1 MELISKKV
9 NYKIREQRKKEM
21 KVKMYISESTR
32 KAYTEVDNFIELL
45 DEYHKNK
52 IPKKLRE
59 FFKNEKEEKYIKNI
73 YRNIP
78 IKEQN
83 LLQETLSLIAFLNLQ
98 YWCDDEEEK
107 KRLRKIYTENE
118 KTSMKQMGIKYDIN
132 NIFKERRKEVIE
144 EETKDNVAMI
154 RYKDSLIQRIINK
167 IKKIFS

>member
-1 MELISKKV
+1 
-9 NYKIREQRKKEM
+9 
-21 KVKMYISESTR
+21 MYISESTR

-59 FFKNEKEEKYIKNI
+59 FFKNEKEKKYIKNI

-83 LLQETLSLIAFLNLQ
+83 LSQEALSLIAFLNLQ
-98 YWCDDEEEK
+98 YWCDDEEER

-118 KTSMKQMGIKYDIN
+118 KTSIKQERLKYDIN
-132 NIFKERRKEVIE
+132 NIFKERRKEVIDVG
-144 EETKDNVAMI
+144 TKDNVAMI
-154 RYKDSLIQRIINK
+154 RYKASLIQRIINK
-167 IKKIFS
+167 IKKILN

>member
-1 MELISKKV
+1 
-9 NYKIREQRKKEM
+9 
-21 KVKMYISESTR
+21 MYISESTR

>member
-1 MELISKKV
+1 M
-9 NYKIREQRKKEM
+9 KI
-21 KVKMYISESTR
+21 KMYISQNTR

-98 YWCDDEEEK
+98 YWCDDEEER
-107 KRLRKIYTENE
+107 KRLRKKYTENE
-118 KTSMKQMGIKYDIN
+118 KTSVKQMRLKYDIN
-132 NIFKERRKEVIE
+132 NIFKERRKEIIE
-144 EETKDNVAMI
+144 EETKDNVAII

-167 IKKIFS
+167 IRKIFS

>member
-1 MELISKKV
+1 
-9 NYKIREQRKKEM
+9 
-21 KVKMYISESTR
+21 MYISDSTR

-98 YWCDDEEEK
+98 YWCDDEEER

-118 KTSMKQMGIKYDIN
+118 KTAMKQMRLKYDIN

-154 RYKDSLIQRIINK
+154 RYRDSLIQRIVNK

>member
-1 MELISKKV
+1 M
-9 NYKIREQRKKEM
+9 KI
-21 KVKMYISESTR
+21 KMYISQNTR

-45 DEYHKNK
+45 DEYHKSK

-59 FFKNEKEEKYIKNI
+59 FFKNEKEKKYIKNI

-83 LLQETLSLIAFLNLQ
+83 LLKETLSLIAFLNLQ
-98 YWCDDEEEK
+98 YWCDDEEER

-118 KTSMKQMGIKYDIN
+118 KTSMKQMKLKYDIN
-132 NIFKERRKEVIE
+132 NIFKERRKEIIE
-144 EETKDNVAMI
+144 GEPKDNVAII

-167 IKKIFS
+167 IKKFFI

>member
-1 MELISKKV
+1 M
-9 NYKIREQRKKEM
+9 KI
-21 KVKMYISESTR
+21 KMYISESTR

-59 FFKNEKEEKYIKNI
+59 FFKNEKEKKYIKNI

-98 YWCDDEEEK
+98 YWCDDEEER

-118 KTSMKQMGIKYDIN
+118 KTAMKQMRLKYDIN

-154 RYKDSLIQRIINK
+154 RYKDSLIQRIVNK

>member
-1 MELISKKV
+1 M
-9 NYKIREQRKKEM
+9 KI
-21 KVKMYISESTR
+21 KMYISDSTR

-98 YWCDDEEEK
+98 YWCDDEEER

-118 KTSMKQMGIKYDIN
+118 KTAMKQMRLKYDIN

>member
-1 MELISKKV
+1 
-9 NYKIREQRKKEM
+9 
-21 KVKMYISESTR
+21 MYISDSTR

-98 YWCDDEEEK
+98 YWCDDEEER

-118 KTSMKQMGIKYDIN
+118 KTVMKQMRLKYDIN

>member
-1 MELISKKV
+1 M
-9 NYKIREQRKKEM
+9 KI
-21 KVKMYISESTR
+21 KMYISDNTR

-98 YWCDDEEEK
+98 YWCDDEEER

-118 KTSMKQMGIKYDIN
+118 KTAMKQMRLKYDIN

-154 RYKDSLIQRIINK
+154 RYRDSLIQRIVNK

>member
-1 MELISKKV
+1 
-9 NYKIREQRKKEM
+9 
-21 KVKMYISESTR
+21 MYISDSTR

-98 YWCDDEEEK
+98 YWCDDEEER

-118 KTSMKQMGIKYDIN
+118 KTAMKQMRLKYDIN

-154 RYKDSLIQRIINK
+154 RYKDSLIQRIVNK
-167 IKKIFS
+167 IKKIFN

>member
-1 MELISKKV
+1 
-9 NYKIREQRKKEM
+9 
-21 KVKMYISESTR
+21 MYISESTR

-45 DEYHKNK
+45 DEYYKNK

-83 LLQETLSLIAFLNLQ
+83 LLQETLSIIAFLNLQ
-98 YWCDDEEEK
+98 YWCDDEEER

-118 KTSMKQMGIKYDIN
+118 KTSMKQMRLKYDVN
-132 NIFKERRKEVIE
+132 NIFRERRKEVIE

-154 RYKDSLIQRIINK
+154 RYKDSLIQRIVNK

>member
-1 MELISKKV
+1 M
-9 NYKIREQRKKEM
+9 KI
-21 KVKMYISESTR
+21 KMYISDSTR

-45 DEYHKNK
+45 DEYHKSK
-52 IPKKLRE
+52 ISKKLRE
-59 FFKNEKEEKYIKNI
+59 FFKNEKEKKYIKNI

-83 LLQETLSLIAFLNLQ
+83 LLKETLSLIAFLNLQ
-98 YWCDDEEEK
+98 YWCDDEEER

-118 KTSMKQMGIKYDIN
+118 KTAMKQMRLKYDIN

-154 RYKDSLIQRIINK
+154 RYRDSLIQRIVNK

>member
-1 MELISKKV
+1 M
-9 NYKIREQRKKEM
+9 KI
-21 KVKMYISESTR
+21 KMYISQNTR

-45 DEYHKNK
+45 DEYHKSK

-59 FFKNEKEEKYIKNI
+59 FFKNEKEKKYIKNI

-83 LLQETLSLIAFLNLQ
+83 LLKETLSLIAFLNLQ
-98 YWCDDEEEK
+98 YWCDDEEER

-118 KTSMKQMGIKYDIN
+118 KTSMKQMRIKYDIN

-144 EETKDNVAMI
+144 EENKDNVAMI

>member
-1 MELISKKV
+1 
-9 NYKIREQRKKEM
+9 M
-21 KVKMYISESTR
+21 KDIMYISENTR

-45 DEYHKNK
+45 DEYQKNK

-59 FFKNEKEEKYIKNI
+59 FFKNEKDEKYIKNI

-107 KRLRKIYTENE
+107 KRLKNIYKENE
-118 KTSMKQMGIKYDIN
+118 KISMEQMRIKYDTN
-132 NIFKERRKEVIE
+132 NIFKKRNGGVIKEEIREDVE
-144 EETKDNVAMI
+144 MI
-154 RYKDSLIQRIINK
+154 RYKEPLIQRIINK
-167 IKKIFS
+167 IKMIL

>member
-1 MELISKKV
+1 M
-9 NYKIREQRKKEM
+9 KI
-21 KVKMYISESTR
+21 KMYISESTR

-83 LLQETLSLIAFLNLQ
+83 LLQETLSIIAFLNLQ
-98 YWCDDEEEK
+98 YWCDDEEER

-118 KTSMKQMGIKYDIN
+118 KTSMKQMRLKYDVN
-132 NIFKERRKEVIE
+132 NIFRERRKEVIE

-154 RYKDSLIQRIINK
+154 RYKDSLIQRIVNK

>member
-1 MELISKKV
+1 M
-9 NYKIREQRKKEM
+9 KI
-21 KVKMYISESTR
+21 KMYISDSTR

-45 DEYHKNK
+45 DEYYKNK

-98 YWCDDEEEK
+98 YWCDDEEER

-118 KTSMKQMGIKYDIN
+118 KTAMKQMRLKYDIN

-154 RYKDSLIQRIINK
+154 RYKDSLIQRIVNK

>member
-1 MELISKKV
+1 M
-9 NYKIREQRKKEM
+9 KI
-21 KVKMYISESTR
+21 KMYISDSTR

-45 DEYHKNK
+45 DEYYKNK

-98 YWCDDEEEK
+98 YWCDDEEER

-118 KTSMKQMGIKYDIN
+118 KTAMKQMRLKYDIN

>member
-1 MELISKKV
+1 
-9 NYKIREQRKKEM
+9 
-21 KVKMYISESTR
+21 MYISDSTR

-98 YWCDDEEEK
+98 YWCDDEEER

-118 KTSMKQMGIKYDIN
+118 KTSMKQMRLKYDIN

>member
-1 MELISKKV
+1 M
-9 NYKIREQRKKEM
+9 KI
-21 KVKMYISESTR
+21 KMYISDSTR

-83 LLQETLSLIAFLNLQ
+83 LLQETLSLIAILNLQ
-98 YWCDDEEEK
+98 YWCDDEEER

-118 KTSMKQMGIKYDIN
+118 KTAMKQMRLKYDIN

-154 RYKDSLIQRIINK
+154 RYRDSLIQRIVNK

>member
-1 MELISKKV
+1 
-9 NYKIREQRKKEM
+9 
-21 KVKMYISESTR
+21 MYISESTR

-98 YWCDDEEEK
+98 YWCDDEEER

-118 KTSMKQMGIKYDIN
+118 KTVMKQMRLKYDIN

>member
-1 MELISKKV
+1 M
-9 NYKIREQRKKEM
+9 KI
-21 KVKMYISESTR
+21 KMYISDNTR

-98 YWCDDEEEK
+98 YWCDDEEER

-118 KTSMKQMGIKYDIN
+118 KTYMKQMRLKYDIN
-132 NIFKERRKEVIE
+132 NIFKERR
-144 EETKDNVAMI
+144 
-154 RYKDSLIQRIINK
+154 
-167 IKKIFS
+167 

>member
-1 MELISKKV
+1 
-9 NYKIREQRKKEM
+9 
-21 KVKMYISESTR
+21 MYISDSTR

-83 LLQETLSLIAFLNLQ
+83 LLQETLSIIAFLNLQ

-118 KTSMKQMGIKYDIN
+118 KTSMKQMRIKYDIN

-144 EETKDNVAMI
+144 EENKDNVAMI

>member
-1 MELISKKV
+1 
-9 NYKIREQRKKEM
+9 
-21 KVKMYISESTR
+21 MYISESTR

-59 FFKNEKEEKYIKNI
+59 FFKNEKEKKYIKNI

-98 YWCDDEEEK
+98 YWCDDEEER

-118 KTSMKQMGIKYDIN
+118 KTAMKQMRLKYDIN

-154 RYKDSLIQRIINK
+154 RYKDSLIQRIVNK

>member
-1 MELISKKV
+1 
-9 NYKIREQRKKEM
+9 
-21 KVKMYISESTR
+21 MYISDSTR

-98 YWCDDEEEK
+98 YWCDDEEER

-118 KTSMKQMGIKYDIN
+118 KTAMKQMRLKYDIN

-167 IKKIFS
+167 IKKIFN

>member
-1 MELISKKV
+1 
-9 NYKIREQRKKEM
+9 
-21 KVKMYISESTR
+21 MYISDSTR

-98 YWCDDEEEK
+98 YWCDDEEER

-118 KTSMKQMGIKYDIN
+118 KTSMKQMRLKYDIN

-144 EETKDNVAMI
+144 EETKDNVSMI

>member
-1 MELISKKV
+1 M
-9 NYKIREQRKKEM
+9 KI
-21 KVKMYISESTR
+21 KMYISESTR

-59 FFKNEKEEKYIKNI
+59 FFKNEKEKKYIKNI

-98 YWCDDEEEK
+98 YWCDDEEER

-118 KTSMKQMGIKYDIN
+118 KTSMKQMRLKYDVN
-132 NIFKERRKEVIE
+132 NIFRERRKEVIE

-154 RYKDSLIQRIINK
+154 RYKDSLIQRIVNK

>member
-1 MELISKKV
+1 M
-9 NYKIREQRKKEM
+9 KI
-21 KVKMYISESTR
+21 KMYISDSTR

-98 YWCDDEEEK
+98 YWCDDEEER

-118 KTSMKQMGIKYDIN
+118 KTVMKQMRLKYDIN